1 MPGPATGEEIERAAA
16 PVAVSDP
23 GRILA
28 RLADTETREAA
39 RTELLDW
46 IRGLAPDRAALWLHL
61 AASLDRL
68 PTELGLAAALAVLQ
82 ADGGGEE
89 ATTGVGVGL
98 ATGDPRREAGRALG
112 VLALRHPPGEQAVLL
127 ALAARIL
134 DPVEAGSALF
144 LRQRYLALAPEERE
158 EQHEQDEQERAEG
171 GQERV
176 EGGQGWRGPEAAE
189 VVISAAQALLAG
201 VAPSWRPVPGSSGEP
216 ASSRART
223 PMPSGDEAAADP
235 GAAADAASLREEALR
250 ILETFLAQEPMHPLA
265 PEARRIRAAALEGG
279 NAEPAE
285 TPDARPADVPAELP
299 ARVPADAPG
308 ESPAHEPMNERSYIS

>member
-1 MPGPATGEEIERAAA
+1 MSEPATGAGIERAAA

-23 GRILA
+23 GRIVA

-68 PTELGLAAALAVLQ
+68 PMELGLAAARAVLQ

-112 VLALRHPPGEQAVLL
+112 VLALQHPPGEQAVLL

-171 GQERV
+171 GQ
-176 EGGQGWRGPEAAE
+176 GWRGPEAAE

-201 VAPSWRPVPGSSGEP
+201 VAPSWSPAPGSSGEP

-285 TPDARPADVPAELP
+285 TP
-299 ARVPADAPG
+299 G
-308 ESPAHEPMNERSYIS
+308 EALALEAMNERGPIS